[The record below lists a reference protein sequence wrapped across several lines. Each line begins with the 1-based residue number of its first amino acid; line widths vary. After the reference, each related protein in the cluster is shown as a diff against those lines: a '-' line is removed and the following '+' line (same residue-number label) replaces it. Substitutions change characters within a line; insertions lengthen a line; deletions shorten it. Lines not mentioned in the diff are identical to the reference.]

1 MPKHGQAVIEDKLA
15 DMSVE
20 VCMARYF
27 ILQGDGC
34 WMIKFRGEIFGPYRT
49 RDEALLFAI
58 DAAQKLGKREHEA
71 SVLVE
76 DMKDHFITRWSYGE
90 PPQVALA

>member
-1 MPKHGQAVIEDKLA
+1 
-15 DMSVE
+15 
-20 VCMARYF
+20 MARYF
-27 ILQGDGC
+27 ILQGDDC

-58 DAAQKLGKREHEA
+58 EAAQNVGERERDS

-76 DMKDHFITRWSYGE
+76 DVKDHFVTRWSYGE
-90 PPQVALA
+90 RPQVPLA

>member
-1 MPKHGQAVIEDKLA
+1 
-15 DMSVE
+15 
-20 VCMARYF
+20 MARYF

-34 WMIKFRGEIFGPYRT
+34 WMINFRGETFGPYRS

-58 DAAQKLGKREHEA
+58 DAAQQLGEREQDA

-76 DMKDHFITRWSYGE
+76 EVKDRFVTKWSYGE
-90 PPQVALA
+90 PPHVPLA